1 MSLRHTKVD
10 EKKDE
15 TPLLAPG
22 NRGETNLVSGK
33 IGNWAMVSTNYIT
46 YTYTNY
52 QQNDLINKK

>member
-1 MSLRHTKVD
+1 MSLRNTKADDKID
-10 EKKDE
+10 EV
-15 TPLLAPG
+15 PLLAPG
-22 NRGETNLVSGK
+22 NRVETNLVSGK